1 MRRLPAYP
9 SYPRLTVHA
18 ENGMAATS
26 HPAAS
31 LAALD
36 MLRAGG
42 TAMDAAV
49 AASAVLGVVEP
60 MSTGIGGDVFCLYAP
75 AGAAVPVAY
84 NGSGRA
90 PAAVDA
96 GRLRGEGL
104 AGIAPGSPHA
114 VTVPGAVEAYCR
126 LIEDHGR
133 LGLDEVLAPAIRS
146 AEEGYVVAPVVG
158 RAWAAGA
165 DRLAADPH
173 ARELFLPGGHAPV
186 PGDRHGQPNLAG
198 TLRRIAAEG
207 RAGFYEN
214 AVAEDMVARLQ
225 ELGGTHTLDDF
236 AAARGEY
243 VTPVSTELAGCRV
256 YECPP
261 NGQGI
266 VALLMLNILAGFDLA
281 SMDPLGVDRLHLTLE
296 AGRLAF
302 RDRGLYV
309 ADPGCAEI
317 PVEGLLS
324 GEYAETLRARIDP
337 RRAMAGVPES
347 DPVPK
352 RDTVYISVVDRERN
366 AASFISSL
374 YHGFG
379 SCILAPKSGVM
390 LHCRGVG
397 FSLESGHRNCL
408 APGKRP
414 MHTIIPGML
423 ARDGHALMPFGV
435 MGADYQPWGHVHF
448 LQNMLLYG
456 MEPQPALDLPR
467 FTHAEGM
474 ALLEE
479 GVPEATLRE
488 LAERGHRVA
497 RPQEPLGGGQAV
509 WIDWER
515 GTLRAGTEPR
525 KDGIALGY

>member
-1 MRRLPAYP
+1 MRRLPAHP

-49 AASAVLGVVEP
+49 ARRRCWAWSSRCRRVSAAMCSASMHRPERQCP
-60 MSTGIGGDVFCLYAP
+60 SPITDR
-75 AGAAVPVAY
+75 AG
-84 NGSGRA
+84 A

-146 AEEGYVVAPVVG
+146 AGEGYVVAPVVG

-207 RAGFYEN
+207 RADSMRTRLRKTWWRGCRN
-214 AVAEDMVARLQ
+214 WAARIRW
-225 ELGGTHTLDDF
+225 DDF
-236 AAARGEY
+236 ASARGEY

-281 SMDPLGVDRLHLTLE
+281 SMDPLGADRLHLTLE
-296 AGRLAF
+296 AGRPRVPRSRSLCGGS
-302 RDRGLYV
+302 RMRG
-309 ADPGCAEI
+309 D
-317 PVEGLLS
+317 S
-324 GEYAETLRARIDP
+324 GGGSAVG
-337 RRAMAGVPES
+337 GVCG
-347 DPVPK
+347 
-352 RDTVYISVVDRERN
+352 N
-366 AASFISSL
+366 AA
-374 YHGFG
+374 G
-379 SCILAPKSGVM
+379 
-390 LHCRGVG
+390 
-397 FSLESGHRNCL
+397 E
-408 APGKRP
+408 
-414 MHTIIPGML
+414 
-423 ARDGHALMPFGV
+423 D
-435 MGADYQPWGHVHF
+435 
-448 LQNMLLYG
+448 
-456 MEPQPALDLPR
+456 
-467 FTHAEGM
+467 
-474 ALLEE
+474 
-479 GVPEATLRE
+479 
-488 LAERGHRVA
+488 
-497 RPQEPLGGGQAV
+497 
-509 WIDWER
+509 
-515 GTLRAGTEPR
+515 
-525 KDGIALGY
+525 